1 MVLTT
6 RHEDFKDPTN
16 HIDVPSPTA
25 PQPVCLDAA
34 AVDLSFPFGKID
46 GLDRDDLRTTAYE
59 IFFTACRSS
68 PGFGGRTGG
77 ASFHV
82 LNGGEVHTPLSPG
95 SSSPGSPGSPRS
107 PRYGVGMAGM
117 SKTKKALGLKMLKRT
132 PSTRRSISCG
142 SNPLSP
148 SGHGYYNNQSS
159 ISPRASFST
168 LPHHGKIRRPM
179 TSAEIMRQQM
189 KVTEGSDNRLRK
201 TLMRTLVGQTGRRA
215 DTIILPLE
223 LLRQLKPAEFNDIN
237 EYHTWQKRQLKIL
250 EAGLLDHPSIPLDKS
265 NAFAMR
271 LREIIRGSDI
281 KPIETNK
288 SSETMKTVCNCV
300 VSLSWRSPNA
310 SPTSV
315 CHWANGYPFNVHLYV
330 PLLRSIFDSKDET
343 CVLDEVD
350 ELLELMKKTW
360 PTLGI
365 TRAIHNLCLT
375 WVLFERYV
383 LTGQTENDLL
393 SASFTMLTEV
403 ANDAKKVNRD
413 PVYVQMLSATLNSI
427 KTWSEN
433 RLLDYHGSFTRKS
446 LGLMKNILPLVF
458 CATKILEED
467 VPYYRLT
474 SIDDDEEAS
483 GSKGNKVDRYIRS
496 SLKNAFVKMVE
507 NGYAINGSMMVK
519 EVSGKLIELAD
530 ETEELV
536 IREME
541 MFSPV
546 LKKWHPI
553 AGGVAA
559 VTLHACYGNMLR
571 QFLTAHSVISNE
583 TVAVLQ
589 RADKLEKVLVN
600 VVIEDSVE
608 CEDGGKAVVREMVT
622 YEVDSI
628 VLKFLRQWIQD
639 SLKNVKDVVQ
649 KAKESETWNPK
660 SKSEPYAQSANEL
673 MKQAKDGVDSFF
685 DIPIGV
691 TEDLVREFANA
702 VEQIVQDYTIF
713 VASCGS
719 KQSYVPSL
727 PPLSRCG
734 RGSKFIK
741 LWRKASPACTAAPM
755 NSETSSEEGNFA
767 RPSTSRGTQRLYI
780 RLNTLHYICLQLNS
794 IEKNLALS
802 PKIVLSPRNRIG
814 GSRRQHGGGSYF
826 DQTRAALQSASQ
838 HVSEAAAYRLIFLD
852 SNYLFYGS
860 LYVGDVENSRI
871 TPALKIMKHNLTLLT
886 AIVTDRAQPLAM
898 KEVVRAS
905 FDAYLTI
912 LLAGGSSRNFT
923 RTDFRLIEQDL
934 KDLKRVFSK
943 CGEGLIVEDVID
955 RETETAEGVVALM
968 GQSTEQLVEEFT
980 TLVCEASGVGMMS
993 GGSGQKLPMPPTT
1006 GKWSSTDPNTILR
1019 ILCHRNEG
1027 AANMFLKKA
1036 FQLPK
1041 RK

>member
-1 MVLTT
+1 MVLVT
-6 RHEDFKDPTN
+6 RHEYFKDPPN
-16 HIDVPSPTA
+16 DIDVPSPPA
-25 PQPVCLDAA
+25 PQPVCLNA
-34 AVDLSFPFGKID
+34 AVDISFPFGKIE

-68 PGFGGRTGG
+68 AGFGGRSGVTSYSLEGG
-77 ASFHV
+77 S
-82 LNGGEVHTPLSPG
+82 T
-95 SSSPGSPGSPRS
+95 GSPVSPVSPRS
-107 PRYGVGMAGM
+107 PQSPRYGIGVATT

-168 LPHHGKIRRPM
+168 LPTQGKMRRPL

-201 TLMRTLVGQTGRRA
+201 TLMRTLVGQTGRPA

-223 LLRQLKPAEFNDIN
+223 LLRQLKPAEFNDIT
-237 EYHTWQKRQLKIL
+237 EYHTWQKRQLRIL
-250 EAGLLDHPSIPLDKS
+250 EAGILDHPSIPLEKS
-265 NAFAMR
+265 HTNLATR
-271 LREIIRGSDI
+271 LREIIRVSDV

-288 SSETMKTVCNCV
+288 SSDTMKTVCNCV

-310 SPTSV
+310 TPTNV
-315 CHWANGYPFNVHLYV
+315 CHWADGYPLNLHLYV
-330 PLLRSIFDSKDET
+330 PLLRTIFDSKDET

-365 TRAIHNLCLT
+365 TRPIHNLCLT

-403 ANDAKKVNRD
+403 ANDAKKVDRD
-413 PVYVQMLSATLNSI
+413 PVYVQMLSAMLNSI
-427 KTWSEN
+427 KTWSEK
-433 RLLDYHGSFTRKS
+433 RLLDYHESFSRGTLRK
-446 LGLMKNILPLVF
+446 MENILPLVF
-458 CATKILEED
+458 TATKILEED
-467 VPYYRLT
+467 VPAYKVT
-474 SIDDDEEAS
+474 AIDNLEEAS
-483 GSKGNKVDRYIRS
+483 GSKGNNLDRYIRS
-496 SLKNAFVKMVE
+496 SLRNAFVKMME
-507 NGYAINGSMMVK
+507 NGYAINGAMTVQEIS
-519 EVSGKLIELAD
+519 EKLIELAD
-530 ETEELV
+530 KTEELV
-536 IREME
+536 VREKE
-541 MFSPV
+541 MFSKM
-546 LKKWHPI
+546 LKKWHPL

-559 VTLHACYGNMLR
+559 VTLHACYGNLLR
-571 QFLTAHSVISNE
+571 QFLVAHSKISNE

-589 RADKLEKVLVN
+589 RADKLEKVLIN

-608 CEDGGKAVVREMVT
+608 CEDGGKAVVREMVS

-628 VLKFLRQWIQD
+628 VLKFLRQWIQE
-639 SLKNVKDVVQ
+639 SLKNVRDVVL
-649 KAKESETWNPK
+649 KAKESETWNPM
-660 SKSEPYAQSANEL
+660 SKSEPYAQSAMEL
-673 MKQAKDGVDSFF
+673 MKQTKDAVDSFF
-685 DIPIGV
+685 GIPIGV
-691 TEDLVREFANA
+691 SEELVREFANA
-702 VEQIVQDYTIF
+702 VEQIVQDYTTL

-719 KQSYVPSL
+719 KQSYVPAL

-734 RGSKFIK
+734 RGSKFTK
-741 LWRKASPACTAAPM
+741 LWRKATPACSAVSM
-755 NSETSSEEGNFA
+755 NTTELGFEEGNFA

-780 RLNTLHYICLQLNS
+780 RLNTLHYILLQLNS
-794 IEKNLALS
+794 IEKNIALS
-802 PKIVLSPRNRIG
+802 PKIILSPRNRFS
-814 GSRRQHGGGSYF
+814 GSRRQHSGSYF
-826 DQTRAALQSASQ
+826 DQTRYAIQSATQ
-838 HVSEAAAYRLIFLD
+838 NVSEVAAYRLIFLD
-852 SNYLFYGS
+852 SNSLFYGT
-860 LYVGDVENSRI
+860 LYVGVTEISRI
-871 TPALKIMKHNLTLLT
+871 APALRIMKHNLTLLT

-898 KEVVRAS
+898 KEVMRAS

-912 LLAGGSSRNFT
+912 LLAGGSARNFT
-923 RTDFRLIEQDL
+923 RTDFKLIEQDL
-934 KDLKRVFSK
+934 KELKRVFLK

-955 RETETAEGVVALM
+955 KEAETAEEVVALM

-980 TLVCEASGVGMMS
+980 TLVCEASGVGMM
-993 GGSGQKLPMPPTT
+993 GSGQKLPMPPTT
-1006 GKWSSTDPNTILR
+1006 GKWSATDPNTILR

-1027 AANMFLKKA
+1027 AANLFLKKT

>member
-6 RHEDFKDPTN
+6 SREYFHDPPN
-16 HIDVPSPTA
+16 QIDDPSSPA
-25 PQPVCLDAA
+25 PQPACLDA
-34 AVDLSFPFGKID
+34 AVDLSFPFGNID

-68 PGFGGRTGG
+68 PGFGGRSGT
-77 ASFHV
+77 SLFSID
-82 LNGGEVHTPLSPG
+82 GERMPQ
-95 SSSPGSPGSPRS
+95 SPGSPGSPCSPRS
-107 PRYGVGMAGM
+107 PRIGLAGM

-132 PSTRRSISCG
+132 PSTRRSISFG

-148 SGHGYYNNQSS
+148 SASGYYNNQNSF
-159 ISPRASFST
+159 SPRASFST
-168 LPHHGKIRRPM
+168 LPTHGKMRRPL

-223 LLRQLKPAEFNDIN
+223 LLRQLKPAEFNDPS
-237 EYHTWQKRQLKIL
+237 EYHTWQKRQLRIL
-250 EAGLLDHPSIPLDKS
+250 EAGLLDHPSIPIEKG
-265 NAFAMR
+265 NTFAMR
-271 LREIIRGSDI
+271 LREIIRGIDV
-281 KPIETNK
+281 KPIDTNK
-288 SSETMKTVCNCV
+288 SSETMKTICNCV
-300 VSLSWRSPNA
+300 VSLAWRSPNA
-310 SPTSV
+310 SPTNV
-315 CHWANGYPFNVHLYV
+315 CHWADGFPLSVHLYL
-330 PLLRSIFDSKDET
+330 PLLRTIFDSKDEA

-350 ELLELMKKTW
+350 ELLELMKKAW

-365 TRAIHNLCLT
+365 TRPIHNLCLT

-383 LTGQTENDLL
+383 LTGQTEIDLL

-403 ANDAKKVNRD
+403 GNDAKKVDRD
-413 PVYVQMLSATLNSI
+413 PIYVHMLSAMLNSI

-433 RLLDYHGSFTRKS
+433 RLLDYHGSFTRKT
-446 LGLMKNILPLVF
+446 LGVMNNILPLVF

-467 VPYYRLT
+467 VPYYKLT
-474 SIDDDEEAS
+474 AIDDKEEAS
-483 GSKGNKVDRYIRS
+483 GRKGNKVDRYIRT
-496 SLKNAFVKMVE
+496 SLRNAFAKLGNE
-507 NGYAINGSMMVK
+507 YAINGSMTVQ
-519 EVSGKLIELAD
+519 EVSEKMIELAD

-536 IREME
+536 LREME
-541 MFSPV
+541 MFTPV

-559 VTLHACYGNMLR
+559 VALHGCFGNVLR
-571 QFLTAHSVISNE
+571 KFLTAHSLISNE

-608 CEDGGKAVVREMVT
+608 CKDGGKAVMREMAT

-639 SLKNVKDVVQ
+639 SLKNAKDVVQ
-649 KAKESETWNPK
+649 RAKESETWNPK
-660 SKSEPYAQSANEL
+660 SKSEPYAQSAVEL
-673 MKQAKDGVDSFF
+673 VKQTKDGVDSFF

-702 VEQIVQDYTIF
+702 VEQIVQEYMIF

-719 KQSYVPSL
+719 KQSYVPTL

-734 RGSKFIK
+734 RGSKFGK
-741 LWRKASPACTAAPM
+741 LWRKASPACTAVTLNLP
-755 NSETSSEEGNFA
+755 ETSFGEGNFA

-780 RLNTLHYICLQLNS
+780 RLNTLHYILLQLNS

-802 PKIVLSPRNRIG
+802 PKIVLSPRNRIAG
-814 GSRRQHGGGSYF
+814 SSRRQNGGSYF
-826 DQTRAALQSASQ
+826 DQTRSAIQ
-838 HVSEAAAYRLIFLD
+838 LATQQVSEVSAYRLIFLD
-852 SNYLFYGS
+852 SSSLFYGS
-860 LYVGDVENSRI
+860 LYIGDVESSRI
-871 TPALKIMKHNLTLLT
+871 TPALRIMKHNLTLLR

-898 KEVVRAS
+898 KEVMRAS

-934 KDLKRVFSK
+934 KDLKTVFSK
-943 CGEGLIVEDVID
+943 CGEGLISEDVLD
-955 RETETAEGVVALM
+955 REAETAEGVVALM
-968 GQSTEQLVEEFT
+968 GQATEQLVEEFT

-993 GGSGQKLPMPPTT
+993 GSGQKLPIPPTS
-1006 GKWSSTDPNTILR
+1006 GNWSATDPNTILR

-1027 AANMFLKKA
+1027 AANLFLKKT